1 MKCLLVLLRHGEST
15 LNAKNVFTGWID
27 VPLSK
32 KGIQQA
38 LDAGVSI
45 KDIMIDQVYTSNLI
59 RAQTTA
65 FLAMASQTSGRFCN
79 RRQFLERQHASWA
92 EIYEES
98 LKAEQVPIFTAW
110 ELNERMYGKLQGK
123 NKKEAALQ
131 FGDDQIQRWRRSF
144 SEAPPEG
151 ESLEQTAKRT
161 IPYFRSTLLLRWTK
175 AIMCLFV
182 RMAIHCDRS
191 LWILKNSLQKKFVN
205 LRCLLG
211 YRVFMNT
218 QMDALLSKKARH
230 DRVCTI
236 F

>member
-161 IPYFRSTLLLRWTK
+161 IPYFEK
-175 AIMCLFV
+175 HIIA
-182 RMAIHCDRS
+182 S
-191 LWILKNSLQKKFVN
+191 LDEGNNVLVCAHGNSLRSIIMDIEKLTPEEICKFEMPLGIPRIYEYSNGRFTLQK
-205 LRCLLG
+205 G
-211 YRVFMNT
+211 S
-218 QMDALLSKKARH
+218 A
-230 DRVCTI
+230 
-236 F
+236 